1 MKWEEKTD
9 GINKEFEMWQD
20 ELDKRTMHLKMTV
33 TFDTDKIEGIEE
45 VIESLKEEVILRSPN
60 KKIDISNSFP

>member
-9 GINKEFEMWQD
+9 DINKEFEMWQD

-33 TFDTDKIEGIEE
+33 TFDTDEIEGIEE
-45 VIESLKEEVILRSPN
+45 IIESLKEEVILRSPN
-60 KKIDISNSFP
+60 K

>member
-20 ELDKRTMHLKMTV
+20 ELEKNTMHLKMTV
-33 TFDTDKIEGIEE
+33 TFDTDEIEGIEE
-45 VIESLKEEVILRSPN
+45 IIESLKEEVILRSPN
-60 KKIDISNSFP
+60 K